1 MVSIPS
7 QADRRV
13 TGHIPQMS
21 ETRYERLSAGMLAV
35 GLTLAVTCLWLA
47 ALWYSRWM
55 PESVRRQS
63 PESGP
68 LQRGVEM
75 ALPSTEVRVPES
87 VEEEVSPEDAQNLQ
101 QLLENV
107 TALQGPLPLPS
118 LEARGPS
125 ADSDD
130 QFGGSRFAEG
140 GTGVV
145 GVPNGPSAVGTHAA
159 QRWRIEYPATDLST
173 YARALS
179 QFGIEPA
186 CVFADGRIVYLTG
199 LAGQPQT
206 RVGRVGKQETR
217 LFMLWGQNSPR
228 AQGDRELF
236 RQAGFT
242 DFASAR
248 LVHFFPAETESLLQT
263 LELEYQQR
271 TPAEIRRTEFRL
283 HQTRSAGEFV
293 VVRQLLK

>member
-21 ETRYERLSAGMLAV
+21 ESRYERLSAGMLAV
-35 GLTLAVTCLWLA
+35 GLTLAVTCLCLA

-55 PESVRRQS
+55 PESVRSQS

-68 LQRGVEM
+68 LQRGVET

-87 VEEEVSPEDAQNLQ
+87 VEEEVSPEDTQNLQ

-107 TALQGPLPLPS
+107 TLLQGPRPLPS
-118 LEARGPS
+118 LEARQPS
-125 ADSDD
+125 DESGD
-130 QFGGSRFAEG
+130 QSGGSRFAEG
-140 GTGVV
+140 GIGAA
-145 GVPNGPSAVGTHAA
+145 GVPRGLSAVGTHAA

-199 LAGQPQT
+199 LADQPRT
-206 RVGRVGKQETR
+206 RVGDVGQEETR
-217 LFMLWGQNSPR
+217 LFMLWDQNSPR

-263 LELEYQQR
+263 LEFEYQRR
-271 TPAEIRRTEFRL
+271 TPVDIRRTEFRL
-283 HQTRSAGEFV
+283 QQAGAVREFV
-293 VVRQLLK
+293 VIRQLLK